1 MKLNKFDYHHS
12 FFFHSRY
19 LKRGGGE
26 ILYILGFI
34 LFYYYYF
41 GGVSIFVVDYAY
53 NLFIFGGKNT
63 KMYHGEEVKVIL
75 E

>member
-1 MKLNKFDYHHS
+1 MKLNKFVYHL
-12 FFFHSRY
+12 FFHSRY
-19 LKRGGGE
+19 LKRE
-26 ILYILGFI
+26 ENSIYIGFYFVLLL
-34 LFYYYYF
+34 LFG

-53 NLFIFGGKNT
+53 NLFILGGKNT